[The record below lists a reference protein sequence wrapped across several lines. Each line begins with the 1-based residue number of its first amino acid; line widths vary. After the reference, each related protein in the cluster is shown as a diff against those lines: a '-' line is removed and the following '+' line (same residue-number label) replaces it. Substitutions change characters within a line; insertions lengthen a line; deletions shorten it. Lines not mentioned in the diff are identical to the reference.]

1 MVDFKS
7 NDTFADPDDSKLVA
21 DAKRDIA
28 PPTEYS
34 YTEASTTNNVGLG
47 ALFTSAARCNALQS
61 RNRSN

>member
-7 NDTFADPDDSKLVA
+7 NEAFADPDDSKLVA

-28 PPTEYS
+28 PPTEYI
-34 YTEASTTNNVGLG
+34 YTEASMNNVSID
-47 ALFTSAARCNALQS
+47 ASFTSAARCNALQS